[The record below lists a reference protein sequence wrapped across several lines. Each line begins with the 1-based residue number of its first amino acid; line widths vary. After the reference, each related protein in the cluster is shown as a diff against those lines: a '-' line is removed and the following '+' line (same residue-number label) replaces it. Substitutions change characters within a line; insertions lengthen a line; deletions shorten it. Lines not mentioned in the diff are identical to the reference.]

1 MKTVK
6 SILRDNRQKLNLTKA
21 ELAEKIGVNAS
32 TITRWESG
40 EVDNMTRKNRKNIVK
55 LANVLRISPMDLLE
69 KGQDIMSLTEEPKI
83 RRTFAHNLSVYLAL
97 RNHSQKELAK
107 YVGVSETTVTNWVK
121 GYKMPRMDK
130 IDKICHFLTINRDNL
145 LSEQNPPVSIETQN
159 NFYLSEHEQTII
171 KKYRSLSPE
180 VQVAINAAIDASYQA
195 QNAQSKIKSDK
206 AI

>member
-1 MKTVK
+1 MEMVK
-6 SILRDNRQKLNLTKA
+6 SIIRNNRQKLNLTKA

-40 EVDNMTRKNRKNIVK
+40 EVDNMTRKNIIR
-55 LANVLRISPMDLLE
+55 LANVLCISPMNLLE
-69 KGQDIMSLTEEPKI
+69 TYQDVMSLTEKPKI

-97 RNHSQKELAK
+97 RNRSQKELAK
-107 YVGVSETTVTNWVK
+107 YVGVSGTTVTNWVR

-130 IDKICHFLTINRDNL
+130 IDKICQFLTINRDDL

-180 VQVAINAAIDASYQA
+180 VQVAIDAAIDASYQA

>member
-21 ELAEKIGVNAS
+21 ELAEKIRVNAS

-40 EVDNMTRKNRKNIVK
+40 EADNMTRKNIVK

-97 RNHSQKELAK
+97 RNRSQKELAK
-107 YVGVSETTVTNWVK
+107 YVGVSGTTVTNWVR

-130 IDKICHFLTINRDNL
+130 IDKICQFLTINRDDL

-180 VQVAINAAIDASYQA
+180 VQVAIDAAIDASYQA

>member
-40 EVDNMTRKNRKNIVK
+40 EVDNMTRKNIIK
-55 LANVLRISPMDLLE
+55 LANVLCISPMDLLE

-97 RNHSQKELAK
+97 RNRSQKELAK
-107 YVGVSETTVTNWVK
+107 HVGVSGTTVTNWVRE
-121 GYKMPRMDK
+121 YKMPRMDK
-130 IDKICHFLTINRDNL
+130 IDKICQFLTINRDDL

-180 VQVAINAAIDASYQA
+180 VQVAIDAAIDASYQA

>member
-1 MKTVK
+1 METVK
-6 SILRDNRQKLNLTKA
+6 SIIRNNRQKLNLTKA

-40 EVDNMTRKNRKNIVK
+40 EVDNMTRKNIIR
-55 LANVLRISPMDLLE
+55 LANILCISPMDFLE
-69 KGQDIMSLTEEPKI
+69 KDQDVMSLTEEPKI

-97 RNHSQKELAK
+97 RKRSQKELAK
-107 YVGVSETTVTNWVK
+107 YVGVSGTTVTNWVR

-130 IDKICHFLTINRDNL
+130 IDKICQFLTINRDDL

-159 NFYLSEHEQTII
+159 NFYLSEHEQIII

-180 VQVAINAAIDASYQA
+180 VQVAIDAAIDASYQA

>member
-1 MKTVK
+1 
-6 SILRDNRQKLNLTKA
+6 
-21 ELAEKIGVNAS
+21 
-32 TITRWESG
+32 
-40 EVDNMTRKNRKNIVK
+40 
-55 LANVLRISPMDLLE
+55 
-69 KGQDIMSLTEEPKI
+69 MSLTEEPKI

-97 RNHSQKELAK
+97 RNRSQKELAK
-107 YVGVSETTVTNWVK
+107 YVGVSGTTVTNWVR

-130 IDKICHFLTINRDNL
+130 IDKICQFLTINRDNL

-180 VQVAINAAIDASYQA
+180 VQVAIDAAIDASYQA

>member
-1 MKTVK
+1 METVK
-6 SILRDNRQKLNLTKA
+6 SIIRNNRQKLNLTKA

-40 EVDNMTRKNRKNIVK
+40 EVDNMTRKNIIR
-55 LANVLRISPMDLLE
+55 LANVLCISPMNLLE
-69 KGQDIMSLTEEPKI
+69 TDQDVMSLTEEPKI

-97 RNHSQKELAK
+97 RNRSQKELAK
-107 YVGVSETTVTNWVK
+107 YVGVSGTTVTNWVRE
-121 GYKMPRMDK
+121 YKMPRMDK
-130 IDKICHFLTINRDNL
+130 IDKICQFLTINRDDL

-180 VQVAINAAIDASYQA
+180 VQVAIDAAIDASYQA

>member
-1 MKTVK
+1 MEMVK
-6 SILRDNRQKLNLTKA
+6 SIIRNNRQKLNLTKA

-40 EVDNMTRKNRKNIVK
+40 EVDNMTRKNIIR
-55 LANVLRISPMDLLE
+55 LANVLCISPMNLLE
-69 KGQDIMSLTEEPKI
+69 TDQDVISLTEKPKI
-83 RRTFAHNLSVYLAL
+83 RQTFAHNLSVYLAL
-97 RNHSQKELAK
+97 RNHSQNELAK
-107 YVGVSETTVTNWVK
+107 YIGVSGTTVTNWVR

-130 IDKICHFLTINRDNL
+130 IDKICQFLTINRDDL

-180 VQVAINAAIDASYQA
+180 VQVAIDAAIDASYQA

-206 AI
+206 VI

>member
-40 EVDNMTRKNRKNIVK
+40 EADNMTRKNIVK

-97 RNHSQKELAK
+97 RNRSQKELAK
-107 YVGVSETTVTNWVK
+107 YVGVSGTTVTNWVR

-130 IDKICHFLTINRDNL
+130 IDKICQFLTINRDDL

-180 VQVAINAAIDASYQA
+180 VQVAIDAAIDASYQA

>member
-1 MKTVK
+1 MEMVK
-6 SILRDNRQKLNLTKA
+6 SIIRNNRQKLNLTKA

-40 EVDNMTRKNRKNIVK
+40 EVDNMTRKNIIR
-55 LANVLRISPMDLLE
+55 LANVLCISPMNLLE
-69 KGQDIMSLTEEPKI
+69 TDQDVMSLTEKPKI
-83 RRTFAHNLSVYLAL
+83 RQTFAHNLSVYLAL
-97 RNHSQKELAK
+97 RNHSQNELAK
-107 YVGVSETTVTNWVK
+107 YIGVSGTTVTNWVR

-130 IDKICHFLTINRDNL
+130 IDKICQFLTINRDDL

-180 VQVAINAAIDASYQA
+180 VQVAIDAAIDASYQA

>member
-1 MKTVK
+1 METVK
-6 SILRDNRQKLNLTKA
+6 SIIRNNRQKLNLTKA

-40 EVDNMTRKNRKNIVK
+40 EVDNMTRKNIIR
-55 LANVLRISPMDLLE
+55 LANVLCISPMDFLE
-69 KGQDIMSLTEEPKI
+69 KDQDVMSLTEKPKI
-83 RRTFAHNLSVYLAL
+83 GRTFAHNLSVYLAL
-97 RNHSQKELAK
+97 RNRSQKELAK
-107 YVGVSETTVTNWVK
+107 YVGVSGTTVTNWVR

-130 IDKICHFLTINRDNL
+130 IDKICQFLTINRDDL

-180 VQVAINAAIDASYQA
+180 VQVAIDAAIDASYQA

>member
-40 EVDNMTRKNRKNIVK
+40 EADNMTRKNIVK

-97 RNHSQKELAK
+97 RNRSQKELAK
-107 YVGVSETTVTNWVK
+107 YVGVSGTTVTNWVR
-121 GYKMPRMDK
+121 GYKMPRMD
-130 IDKICHFLTINRDNL
+130 R
-145 LSEQNPPVSIETQN
+145 
-159 NFYLSEHEQTII
+159 
-171 KKYRSLSPE
+171 
-180 VQVAINAAIDASYQA
+180 
-195 QNAQSKIKSDK
+195 
-206 AI
+206 